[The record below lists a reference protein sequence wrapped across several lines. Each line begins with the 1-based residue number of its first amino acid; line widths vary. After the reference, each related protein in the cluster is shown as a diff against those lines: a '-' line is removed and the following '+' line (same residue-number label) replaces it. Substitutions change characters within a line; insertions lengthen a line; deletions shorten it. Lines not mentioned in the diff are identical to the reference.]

1 MYTFRIS
8 PTSLTSNNIRDA
20 AFSLFQEQRDQCGLR
35 SQRPKLQYRYLGR
48 KARSTF
54 RYGEAAMEGLLQRVI
69 YSPETK
75 EQKKKHQKMQLSSLK
90 KRDHFSVYQ
99 EKRSL
104 NKVLTHLSI

>member
-54 RYGEAAMEGLLQRVI
+54 RYGEAAMEGLLHRVI

-75 EQKKKHQKMQLSSLK
+75 EQKKNIRKKTSENATVQFKKKEISILSTK
-90 KRDHFSVYQ
+90 KSVP
-99 EKRSL
+99 
-104 NKVLTHLSI
+104 

>member
-1 MYTFRIS
+1 MQLFPCSKNNVIS
-8 PTSLTSNNIRDA
+8 
-20 AFSLFQEQRDQCGLR
+20 GLQ

-54 RYGEAAMEGLLQRVI
+54 RYGEAAMEGLLHRVI

-75 EQKKKHQKMQLSSLK
+75 EQKKKSENATVQLKK

-104 NKVLTHLSI
+104 NKVLTQLSI

>member
-1 MYTFRIS
+1 MQLFPCSKNNVIS
-8 PTSLTSNNIRDA
+8 
-20 AFSLFQEQRDQCGLR
+20 GLQ

-54 RYGEAAMEGLLQRVI
+54 RYGEAAMEGLLHRVI

-75 EQKKKHQKMQLSSLK
+75 EQKKKTSENATVQFKK

-104 NKVLTHLSI
+104 NKVLTQLSI

>member
-1 MYTFRIS
+1 MQLFPCSKNNVIS
-8 PTSLTSNNIRDA
+8 
-20 AFSLFQEQRDQCGLR
+20 GLQ

-54 RYGEAAMEGLLQRVI
+54 RYGEAAMEGLLHRVI

-75 EQKKKHQKMQLSSLK
+75 EQKKKTSEKKHQKMQLSSLK

>member
-1 MYTFRIS
+1 MQLFPCSKNNVIS
-8 PTSLTSNNIRDA
+8 
-20 AFSLFQEQRDQCGLR
+20 GLQ

-90 KRDHFSVYQ
+90 K
-99 EKRSL
+99 KRSVFCL
-104 NKVLTHLSI
+104 PRKAFLK

>member
-1 MYTFRIS
+1 MQLFPCSKNNVIS
-8 PTSLTSNNIRDA
+8 
-20 AFSLFQEQRDQCGLR
+20 GLQ

-54 RYGEAAMEGLLQRVI
+54 RYGEAAMEGLLHRVI

-90 KRDHFSVYQ
+90 KKEITFLSTKKSVP
-99 EKRSL
+99 
-104 NKVLTHLSI
+104 